1 MIKILYVLIYFKTAP
16 SVSFYRRCIS
26 RWDYYKPFDG
36 MSEVEVQELSSADVD
51 HLKSE
56 TMEKNAW
63 TVSNEIRL
71 RIDDTRD
78 PSGGYLK
85 AYVG

>member
-1 MIKILYVLIYFKTAP
+1 
-16 SVSFYRRCIS
+16 
-26 RWDYYKPFDG
+26 

-63 TVSNEIRL
+63 AVSNEIRL
-71 RIDDTRD
+71 LVDDARD

-85 AYVG
+85 AYVTEHPGTYDVHFIKY

>member
-1 MIKILYVLIYFKTAP
+1 
-16 SVSFYRRCIS
+16 
-26 RWDYYKPFDG
+26 

-56 TMEKNAW
+56 TMEKNTW

-71 RIDDTRD
+71 CIDDTRD

-85 AYVG
+85 AYVPEHPGTYDVHFIKYWNVVFIHQLLKQWSI